1 MRRSLPQLGPDE
13 RELILNCA
21 RIELDGPLLHQT
33 EEILQKP
40 LAWDAVLFFAE
51 LHSVAPLL
59 HYHLRHFDGL
69 GLIPPEAQRR
79 LLQLSHRAGY
89 QNRHFSQALREL
101 LEVFA
106 EASIPVIVLKGLSL
120 VELIYGNLGLRPLID
135 INLLIPREKLDKAR
149 NILLRT
155 GYVDKGRRP
164 NHNFYLW
171 LNSQII
177 LVKPRDFAVHLLLQL
192 DVVNWP
198 RIHAIDL
205 PRLWR
210 NAQPAKISGYDAL
223 IPSPTDLILYLC
235 IQPDK
240 HGYLNVPAVNVEDP
254 AGFVF
259 KEWTDNRLIR
269 FTDIYEVIKHYGGT
283 INWEVL
289 IERARASGIEGS
301 VYTSFHWVTK
311 LLGPAI
317 EPWVLDALRPPTP
330 RRLRRWLFEAL
341 DQEPKDDRSASA
353 IKTGFRA
360 WWLKKQK
367 QAQLRMIRLLDL
379 LEFIFPRRDELKLS
393 YRLRSK
399 KSPFAV
405 FLVHSSKSLF
415 RCALGFLLVIY
426 SLLTR
431 RRPSPTLSKKTPFR
445 GASRS

>member
-13 RELILNCA
+13 RELILNCV

-40 LAWDAVLFFAE
+40 LAWDVVLFFAE

-69 GLIPPEAQRR
+69 GLIPPEALRR

-135 INLLIPREKLDKAR
+135 LNLLIPREKLETAR
-149 NILLRT
+149 NLLLRT

-177 LVKPRDFAVHLLLQL
+177 LVKPRDLAVHLLLQL

-210 NAQPAKISGYDAL
+210 EAQPAKISGYDAL
-223 IPSPTDLILYLC
+223 IPSPTDLVLYLC

-240 HGYLNVPAVNVEDP
+240 HGYLNVPAVNVEDL

-259 KEWTDNRLIR
+259 TEWTDNRLIR
-269 FTDIYEVIKHYGGT
+269 FTDIYEVIKHYEGT

-301 VYTSFHWVTK
+301 VYASLYWVTK
-311 LLGPAI
+311 LLGPVV
-317 EPWVLDALRPPTP
+317 EPWVIDSLRPPSP
-330 RRLRRWLFEAL
+330 RRIRKWLFEAL
-341 DQEPKDDRSASA
+341 VEENKSAKSVKA
-353 IKTGFRA
+353 SFRA
-360 WWLKKQK
+360 WWLKMQK
-367 QAQLRMIRLLDL
+367 RSQLRMIRLLDL

-405 FLVHSSKSLF
+405 FLVHSSKSLI

-431 RRPSPTLSKKTPFR
+431 RRPSPILSQKTPFR